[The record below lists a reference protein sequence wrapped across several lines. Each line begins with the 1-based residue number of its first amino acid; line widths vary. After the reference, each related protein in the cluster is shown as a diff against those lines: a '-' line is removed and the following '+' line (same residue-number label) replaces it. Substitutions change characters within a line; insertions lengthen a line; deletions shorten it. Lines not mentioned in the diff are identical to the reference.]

1 MDRKREEKE
10 LKSGNISLVSPS
22 FSITHGI
29 LPLPWGS
36 LLTWRPFLWFFENLK
51 QEKGTL
57 LVADPDLLI
66 GGGEGEGC
74 RPNPEVRGGG
84 RAPLLDS
91 PLFACEYSHLFSL
104 LATGDAKRLSWW
116 GARRDAFTR
125 RLKGSWRVLF
135 RYCLSVICGMISF
148 TP

>member
-22 FSITHGI
+22 FWITHGI

-36 LLTWRPFLWFFENLK
+36 PLTWRPFLWFLENLK

-57 LVADPDLLI
+57 LEADPDLLI
-66 GGGEGEGC
+66 GGGEGGGLSS
-74 RPNPEVRGGG
+74 RPWGKRGG

-91 PLFACEYSHLFSL
+91 PLFGCEYSHLFSL
-104 LATGDAKRLSWW
+104 LATGVAKRLSWW
-116 GARRDAFTR
+116 GARRDGFTR
-125 RLKGSWRVLF
+125 RLKGSCA
-135 RYCLSVICGMISF
+135 YCLGNDLSVIFGMISF